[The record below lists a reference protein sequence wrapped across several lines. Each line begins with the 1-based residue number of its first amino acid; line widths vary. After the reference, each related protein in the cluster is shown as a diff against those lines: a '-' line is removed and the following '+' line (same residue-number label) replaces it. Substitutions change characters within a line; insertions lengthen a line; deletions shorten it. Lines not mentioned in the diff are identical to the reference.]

1 MKKRFILVLTLSL
14 ILVLSAMS
22 KTPEITSLSDLV
34 GKVLGMVSPIAS
46 KEAVLAD
53 ITRSIGGAPE
63 ELLFFNRTA
72 DGVTALMFGKIDAM
86 AVSQI
91 SADFYLKRN
100 PSLSKVEKENRIRF
114 YVVMALRNDNEA
126 LRDQINGAIKTLEE
140 NGKLAEL
147 QDKWINNLPVDS
159 EPSLNKIDKI
169 EGVKTYYVGVS
180 GDLAPLDYIAADG
193 RAAGYNVALMSEIS
207 HVLNCNFEFVSVE
220 NQARFAALQGR
231 KIDIIFC
238 NYQGNL
244 DFANELAQKN
254 WISTDPY
261 FSFDGAC
268 YLVKK

>member
-1 MKKRFILVLTLSL
+1 MKKRSILVLTLSF
-14 ILVLSAMS
+14 ILVLSVMAKAS
-22 KTPEITSLSDLV
+22 EITSVSDLV
-34 GKVLGMVSPIAS
+34 GKVLGMGSPIAS

-53 ITRSIGGAPE
+53 ITRSIGGTPE
-63 ELLFFNRTA
+63 DLLFFNRIA
-72 DGVTALMFGKIDAM
+72 DGVTALMFGKIDAL
-86 AVSQI
+86 AVAKI

-100 PSLSKVEKENRIRF
+100 QNLTKVEKEDRIKF
-114 YVVMALRNDNEA
+114 YVVMALRNDNED

-159 EPSLNKIDKI
+159 EPSLNKIEKI
-169 EGVKTYYVGVS
+169 NGAKTYYVGVS
-180 GDLAPLDYIAADG
+180 GDVPPLDYIAVDG

-207 HVLNCNFEFVSVE
+207 QLLNVNFEFVSVE

-244 DFANELAQKN
+244 DFAKELAQKN

-261 FSFDGAC
+261 FSFDGVC

>member
-1 MKKRFILVLTLSL
+1 MKKRFILVLTLSF
-14 ILVLSAMS
+14 ILVLSAMA
-22 KTPEITSLSDLV
+22 KAPEITSVSDLV

-46 KEAVLAD
+46 KEAVLVD
-53 ITRSIGGAPE
+53 ITRSIGGVPE
-63 ELLFFNRTA
+63 DLLFFNRTA
-72 DGVTALMFGKIDAM
+72 DGVTALMYGKIDAM

-100 PSLSKVEKENRIRF
+100 QNLSKVEKENRIQF
-114 YVVMALRNDNEA
+114 FVVMALRNDNED
-126 LRDQINGAIKTLEE
+126 LRDQINSAIKALVE
-140 NGKLAEL
+140 NGKLDEL

-159 EPSLNKIDKI
+159 EPSLNKIEKI
-169 EGVKTYYVGVS
+169 KDAKTYYVGVS

-193 RAAGYNVALMSEIS
+193 RAAGFNVALMSEIS
-207 HVLNCNFEFVSVE
+207 KLLKCNFEFVSVE

-244 DFANELAQKN
+244 DFAKELAQKN